1 MDDLQSKLAGIL
13 NDPESME
20 RVRKMAENLF
30 SGEKNGSSV
39 QNNPPANSGNMPSG
53 EELQMI
59 MSVVS
64 KLNSAKDSERTNLIT
79 ALKPYLSDTRR
90 EKAENAIKI
99 LKLLEI
105 LPLLKDSGLFKF

>member
-20 RVRKMAENLF
+20 KVRQMAENIF
-30 SGEKNGSSV
+30 SKEEKTDNFSAE
-39 QNNPPANSGNMPSG
+39 NDFLGNMPSG
-53 EELQMI
+53 EDLQKI

-64 KLNSAKDSERTNLIT
+64 MFNSQKDDKRTHLLHS
-79 ALKPYLSDTRR
+79 LKPYLSDSRK
-90 EKAENAIKI
+90 EKADNAIKL

-105 LPLLKDSGLFKF
+105 LPLLRDSGLFKF